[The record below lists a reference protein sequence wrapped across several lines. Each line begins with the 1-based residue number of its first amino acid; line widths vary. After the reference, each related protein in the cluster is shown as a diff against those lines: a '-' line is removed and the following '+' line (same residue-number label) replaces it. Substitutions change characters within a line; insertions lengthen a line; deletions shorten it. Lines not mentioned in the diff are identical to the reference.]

1 MSEKNKWIK
10 ADEEKPSPPAEEKP
24 EANEIKKKSTREK
37 MYGKQE

>member
-10 ADEEKPSPPAEEKP
+10 ADEEKSSLPAEKKP
-24 EANEIKKKSTREK
+24 EANETKKKSTRDK